1 MKKYLDFIKEILDTQ
16 TKRDSY
22 INKANSSLFNMATGK
37 NSDGSIAKIRPK
49 DVSKRTKGI
58 AKAIDKRM
66 RNEEL
71 DEVLDTKAGINS
83 FLDKSAEKRKQ
94 LTTTSSLDNDNNRK
108 IDKSFKST
116 HKAIDKLKTIK
127 K

>member
-1 MKKYLDFIKEILDTQ
+1 MMKKFKDLITEILNTQ

-22 INKANSSLFNMATGK
+22 IDKANSSLFNMATGR
-37 NSDGSIAKIRPK
+37 NPDGTIKKIRSK
-49 DVSKRTKGI
+49 DVFKRTKGI

-66 RNEEL
+66 NNEEL

-83 FLDKSAEKRKQ
+83 FLDKSVEKRKQ
-94 LTTTSSLDNDNNRK
+94 LTATSSLDNDNNRK

-116 HKAIDKLKTIK
+116 NKAIDKLKK
-127 K
+127 

>member
-1 MKKYLDFIKEILDTQ
+1 MKKFKDLITEILNTQ

-22 INKANSSLFNMATGK
+22 IDKANSSLFNMATGR
-37 NSDGSIAKIRPK
+37 NPDGTIKKIRSK
-49 DVSKRTKGI
+49 DVFKRTKGI

-66 RNEEL
+66 NNEEL

-108 IDKSFKST
+108 IDKSFKTT

>member
-1 MKKYLDFIKEILDTQ
+1 MKKFKDLITEILNTQ

-22 INKANSSLFNMATGK
+22 IDKANSSLFNMATGR
-37 NSDGSIAKIRPK
+37 NPDGTIKKIRSK
-49 DVSKRTKGI
+49 DVFKRTKGI

-66 RNEEL
+66 NNEEL

-83 FLDKSAEKRKQ
+83 FLDKSVEKRKQ
-94 LTTTSSLDNDNNRK
+94 LTATSSLDNDNNRK

-116 HKAIDKLKTIK
+116 NKAIDKLKK
-127 K
+127 

>member
-1 MKKYLDFIKEILDTQ
+1 MDTGPGQ
-16 TKRDSY
+16 
-22 INKANSSLFNMATGK
+22 
-37 NSDGSIAKIRPK
+37 
-49 DVSKRTKGI
+49 
-58 AKAIDKRM
+58 
-66 RNEEL
+66 
-71 DEVLDTKAGINS
+71 NS

-94 LTTTSSLDNDNNRK
+94 LAATSSLDNDNNRK

>member
-1 MKKYLDFIKEILDTQ
+1 MKKFKDLITVILYTQ

-22 INKANSSLFNMATGK
+22 IDKANSSLFNMATGR
-37 NSDGSIAKIRPK
+37 NPDGTIKKIRSK
-49 DVSKRTKGI
+49 DVFKRTKGI

-66 RNEEL
+66 NNEEL

-94 LTTTSSLDNDNNRK
+94 LTATSSLDNDNNRK

-116 HKAIDKLKTIK
+116 HKAIDKLKK
-127 K
+127 

>member
-1 MKKYLDFIKEILDTQ
+1 MKKYSDFITEILDT
-16 TKRDSY
+16 
-22 INKANSSLFNMATGK
+22 KA
-37 NSDGSIAKIRPK
+37 SI
-49 DVSKRTKGI
+49 T
-58 AKAIDKRM
+58 
-66 RNEEL
+66 
-71 DEVLDTKAGINS
+71 S

-116 HKAIDKLKTIK
+116 HKVIDKLKTIK

>member
-1 MKKYLDFIKEILDTQ
+1 MKKFKDLITEILNTQ

-22 INKANSSLFNMATGK
+22 IDKANSSLFNMAVAR
-37 NSDGSIAKIRPK
+37 NPDGTIKKIRSN
-49 DVSKRTKGI
+49 DVLKRTRGI

-66 RNEEL
+66 NNEEL

-83 FLDKSAEKRKQ
+83 FLDKSVEKRKQ
-94 LTTTSSLDNDNNRK
+94 LTATSSLDNDNNRK

-116 HKAIDKLKTIK
+116 NKAIDKLKK
-127 K
+127 

>member
-1 MKKYLDFIKEILDTQ
+1 MKKFKDLITEILNTQ

-22 INKANSSLFNMATGK
+22 IDKANSSLFNMAVAR
-37 NSDGSIAKIRPK
+37 NPDGTIKKIRSN
-49 DVSKRTKGI
+49 DVLKRTRGI

-66 RNEEL
+66 NNEEL

-94 LTTTSSLDNDNNRK
+94 LTATSSLDNDNNRK

-116 HKAIDKLKTIK
+116 HKAIDKLKK
-127 K
+127 

>member
-1 MKKYLDFIKEILDTQ
+1 MKKFKDLITEILNTQ

-22 INKANSSLFNMATGK
+22 IDKANSSLFNMATGR
-37 NSDGSIAKIRPK
+37 NPDGTIKKIRSK
-49 DVSKRTKGI
+49 DVFKRTKGI

-66 RNEEL
+66 NNEEL

-83 FLDKSAEKRKQ
+83 FLDKSVEKRKQ
-94 LTTTSSLDNDNNRK
+94 LTATSSLDNDNNRK

-116 HKAIDKLKTIK
+116 HKAIDKLKK
-127 K
+127 